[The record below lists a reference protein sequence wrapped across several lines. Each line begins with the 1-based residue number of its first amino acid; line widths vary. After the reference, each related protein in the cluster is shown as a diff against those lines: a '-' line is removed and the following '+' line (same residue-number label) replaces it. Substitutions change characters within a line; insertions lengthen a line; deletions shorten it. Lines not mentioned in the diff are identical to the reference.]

1 MSVVFDSF
9 ALLTLFR
16 KEKGYEEVM
25 KWLSSISDS
34 QPGYLSVIN
43 LGEVYYITCRKQSKE
58 KAELAIA
65 SALQLQLDIID
76 ADIQLT
82 YQAAQLKAK
91 YKMSYADAFAA
102 ALTIDK
108 KATLISGDSEFKA
121 LQKEKNFKVHFIH
134 Q

>member
-25 KWLSSISDS
+25 KYLSSIDESH
-34 QPGYLSVIN
+34 PGYLSVIN

-58 KAELAIA
+58 KAELAMA
-65 SALQLQLDIID
+65 AALQLQLDIID

-82 YQAAQLKAK
+82 YQAAQLKSR
-91 YKMSYADAFAA
+91 YKLSYADAFAA
-102 ALTIDK
+102 ALTIER
-108 KATLISGDSEFKA
+108 KATLITGDAEFKA
-121 LQKEKNFKVHFIH
+121 LQKEKNFKVHFINH
-134 Q
+134 

>member
-25 KWLSSISDS
+25 KWLSSINDS
-34 QPGYLSVIN
+34 QPGYMSVIN

-108 KATLISGDSEFKA
+108 KATLITGDSEFKA